1 MKAQYLT
8 PVVTIFNQDGSVD
21 VEGNKKVYEF
31 LIEGGVDGLVIMG
44 STGEFFAMTM
54 EQQKQVIDIAAE
66 YKDRTRVLIGVSRM
80 VIGEVAELA
89 DYAYAKGLKEVMVVS
104 PYYFK
109 FTEEALE
116 AYYDQVAS
124 SVRSDIILYNF
135 PDRTAHDLTPEL
147 VLRLAGKHKNIIGI
161 KDTVA
166 EMGHTSAIL
175 RTVLPEFPDFQVYSG
190 FDDNLIHNVMS
201 GGCGCIGG
209 LSNLMPQKCA
219 AWTKAINDGDLAK
232 MAEGQRF
239 INDAMAL
246 YDISV
251 PFIPTVKRAMRIAGL
266 DISETC
272 TTPML
277 PLNDAQEKTLR
288 ALMEKLS
295 IL

>member
-44 STGEFFAMTM
+44 STGEFFAMTL

-116 AYYDQVAS
+116 A
-124 SVRSDIILYNF
+124 
-135 PDRTAHDLTPEL
+135 
-147 VLRLAGKHKNIIGI
+147 
-161 KDTVA
+161 
-166 EMGHTSAIL
+166 
-175 RTVLPEFPDFQVYSG
+175 
-190 FDDNLIHNVMS
+190 
-201 GGCGCIGG
+201 
-209 LSNLMPQKCA
+209 
-219 AWTKAINDGDLAK
+219 
-232 MAEGQRF
+232 
-239 INDAMAL
+239 
-246 YDISV
+246 
-251 PFIPTVKRAMRIAGL
+251 
-266 DISETC
+266 
-272 TTPML
+272 
-277 PLNDAQEKTLR
+277 
-288 ALMEKLS
+288 
-295 IL
+295 

>member
-124 SVRSDIILYNF
+124 SVKSDMILYNF

-288 ALMEKLS
+288 ALMEKLN

>member
-272 TTPML
+272 TAPML